1 MSNRDWLLIIVYLY
15 AIGVLCQQ
23 VYSSLRFNS
32 CFFLT
37 HQIEVLKS
45 TQKFVVEEINSLNRS
60 R

>member
-32 CFFLT
+32 CFF
-37 HQIEVLKS
+37 
-45 TQKFVVEEINSLNRS
+45 
-60 R
+60 

>member
-32 CFFLT
+32 CFFLNSSNRGFK
-37 HQIEVLKS
+37 INP
-45 TQKFVVEEINSLNRS
+45 EIRG
-60 R
+60 